1 MSNVVSGRQLRTA
14 RIFAGLG
21 QAEFAKAVGIDE
33 RSLRYW
39 ELKNDRPPALPSVVL
54 KMIEDVL
61 LQNGVV
67 LTSFPTTG
75 ARHPTQ
81 FSSYPGD

>member
-14 RIFAGLG
+14 RIFAGLS

-39 ELKNDRPPALPSVVL
+39 ELKDDGLPALTSVVR

-75 ARHPTQ
+75 VRRPMQ
-81 FSSYPGD
+81 F

>member
-14 RIFAGLG
+14 RIFARLS

-33 RSLRYW
+33 RSLRYL
-39 ELKNDRPPALPSVVL
+39 ELKDDGLPVLTSVVR

-75 ARHPTQ
+75 IRRPTQ
-81 FSSYPGD
+81 F

>member
-14 RIFAGLG
+14 RIFAGLT
-21 QAEFAKAVGIDE
+21 QAQFAKAVGIDE

-39 ELKNDRPPALPSVVL
+39 ELKDDGRPTTTAVVL
-54 KMIEDVL
+54 EMIEDVL

-67 LTSFPTTG
+67 LSSLLTTG
-75 ARHPTQ
+75 RRST
-81 FSSYPGD
+81 

>member
-14 RIFAGLG
+14 RIYAGLS

-39 ELKNDRPPALPSVVL
+39 ELKADGLPALSSVVR

-61 LQNGVV
+61 LQYGVV
-67 LTSFPTTG
+67 LISFPTTG
-75 ARHPTQ
+75 VRRPAQ
-81 FSSYPGD
+81 V